1 MTAKKK
7 TVIDILDAALAVK
20 GGPSQL
26 IDLDGVEISLR
37 RNFTGRE
44 AREYVEIWRIDK
56 PNESTDIVKKT
67 VALLSDS
74 DDDAK
79 QAFVERLLQESAPTA
94 ARVLGRM
101 AVIAG
106 LRSEDGNFFPGASA

>member
-7 TVIDILDAALAVK
+7 TAIDILDAALAVQ

-56 PNESTDIVKKT
+56 ETNNTDIVKKT

-74 DDDAK
+74 DDEAK
-79 QAFVERLLQESAPTA
+79 DSFVERLMQEAAPTA
-94 ARVLGRM
+94 GRVLDRM

-106 LRSEDGNFFPGASA
+106 LRSEDGNFFPGVSA

>member
-1 MTAKKK
+1 MAAKKK
-7 TVIDILDAALAVK
+7 TAIDILDAALAVQ

-44 AREYVEIWRIDK
+44 ARDYVEIWRVDK
-56 PNESTDIVKKT
+56 LNDNADIVKKT
-67 VALLSDS
+67 VELLSDS
-74 DDDAK
+74 DDEAK
-79 QAFVERLLQESAPTA
+79 QAFVDRLLQEAAPTA
-94 ARVLGRM
+94 GRVLTRM
-101 AVIAG
+101 AIVAG

>member
-1 MTAKKK
+1 MTTKKK
-7 TVIDILDAALAVK
+7 TAIDILDAALAVQ

-37 RNFTGRE
+37 KNFTGRE
-44 AREYVEIWRIDK
+44 AREYVEIWRVDK
-56 PNESTDIVKKT
+56 GNDSADIVKKT
-67 VALLSDS
+67 VDLLSDS
-74 DDDAK
+74 DDEAK
-79 QAFVERLLQESAPTA
+79 ENFVERLLQEAAPTA

-106 LRSEDGNFFPGASA
+106 LRSEDGNFFPGVSA

>member
-1 MTAKKK
+1 M
-7 TVIDILDAALAVK
+7 
-20 GGPSQL
+20 
-26 IDLDGVEISLR
+26 
-37 RNFTGRE
+37 
-44 AREYVEIWRIDK
+44 EIWRIDK
-56 PNESTDIVKKT
+56 AKESTEIVKKT

-74 DDDAK
+74 DEEAK
-79 QAFVERLLQESAPTA
+79 EAFTQRLLQESAPTA

>member
-7 TVIDILDAALAVK
+7 TSIDILDAALAVQ

-26 IDLDGVEISLR
+26 IDLDGIELSLR
-37 RNFTGRE
+37 KNFTGRE
-44 AREYVEIWRIDK
+44 AREYVEIWRVDK
-56 PNESTDIVKKT
+56 ANENVDIVKKT

-74 DDDAK
+74 DDEAK
-79 QAFVERLLQESAPTA
+79 EAFAERLLQEAAPTA
-94 ARVLGRM
+94 SRVLGRM

-106 LRSEDGNFFPGASA
+106 LRSEDGNFFPGVSA